1 MPALDNTVNF
11 GRVTVLAGH
20 NASDVSI
27 ALQSGNGALLPVAP
41 FNVVYWNSTDYA
53 DPSSDPNKEIVR
65 VTAGGGGGGGDTL
78 TVIRGQEGT
87 AGSTKNTAGKTY
99 QMVACPTSK
108 VFNTDLYN
116 CFSPDAFFG
125 RMPNPTFPKAYVNS
139 TINGNNDVYTVPA
152 NRVALVH
159 SLVVANFGVNN
170 PNYFPQFKSGGT
182 YYQWA
187 ATAAVG
193 ATPSAAAVINIIT
206 VLLTA
211 GEILSLH
218 ADAIGMSAW
227 FTVFEFDAAT
237 TNITRGFITSLANGN
252 NTLYTVPAGK
262 TSRVMPRIGGASAA
276 GNLGGIVII
285 FNISGGPR
293 TYVLYAVPSGGS
305 TGVTNELSSSA
316 GVASGSALNGVV
328 PNNLSA
334 GDFVVVNTDAGTAT
348 QTAMIVMI
356 EN

>member
-20 NASDVSI
+20 NASDTSI

-41 FNVVYWNSTDYA
+41 FNVVYWNSTDFA

-78 TVIRGQEGT
+78 TVTRGQEGT

-99 QMVACPTSK
+99 QMAACPTAK

-152 NRVALVH
+152 NRTAIVYG
-159 SLVVANFGVNN
+159 LVVANFGANN
-170 PNYFPQFKSGGT
+170 PNYYTQFKSGGT
-182 YYQWA
+182 YFQWTA
-187 ATAAVG
+187 AAAVG
-193 ATPSAAAVINIIT
+193 ATPANSANIG
-206 VLLTA
+206 VGVFLLAA

-227 FTVFEFDAAT
+227 FDVIEFDSAT
-237 TNITRGFITSLANGN
+237 TNITRGFITSLANGD

-262 TSRVMPRIGGASAA
+262 TARVMPKIGVGTAA
-276 GNLGGIVII
+276 NLLFGGVLI
-285 FNISGGPR
+285 FNVSGGTI
-293 TYVLYAVPSGGS
+293 TYTIYAIPSGGS
-305 TGVTNELSSSA
+305 KGVTNEIAVLTT
-316 GVASGSALNGVV
+316 VANLTLNTAFFSGGLGT
-328 PNNLSA
+328 
-334 GDFVVVNTDAGTAT
+334 GDFILVNASAGTAT
-348 QTAMIVMI
+348 QTAMVVMI